1 MANTL
6 MFEVGIKSA
15 KEQLEKIKQEFKDAN
30 GELNKLLNIKVHIDG
45 VEAITNALSQIRD
58 TTQLKNLRQEIE
70 NLNREFSKMA
80 VGAGGSGDL
89 GLRAAAQDA
98 AELKSHWQ
106 SAERTLQ
113 RMKND
118 LADMRI
124 SRDKLPFGS
133 QERTDMGGRIATLKK
148 QIEEQEKIAQSAK
161 SAYKS
166 AADGVDQVAAANTK
180 AEASFKE
187 LKTDIDKVAQSVKE
201 LSGQQVNVNLGGEFK
216 TWAQEVQTLVAH
228 VKELVTQFEKL
239 NSVHSNGNVITNLS
253 DSSDNIKKTTQDVSA
268 LEKQIKELA
277 EGPLKKYLEYREKLE
292 SLSSNWR
299 NRPDALGLGDVQ
311 KQKHDLLDMA
321 GVLNKF
327 AEKKGEILK
336 WGGPSGSNTGRL
348 IAEKDAV
355 AAIAKEY
362 KITNDEAAKYLKL
375 IMESEMVS
383 RKYHATL
390 ADGQLKIWERGGTP
404 GYPTTPANQARER
417 YYFDLQAD
425 EFNKHGKQV
434 LEYNSLLQQLEE
446 TKKKGAVS
454 TQQQTQQIQQQAQ
467 VIQQAAQATQ
477 QLAQAESKAGET
489 SGFAELDRII
499 RGLEVE
505 VNKIVT
511 AFSTLGNSEGIGK
524 LKENL
529 EGINSAVA
537 TLKDTFA
544 NFGSVTKQNEQS
556 LKGEADVTGNTKQE
570 MEGLAS
576 AKKNVTDAEKQQSR
590 ANEQNAQTL
599 KQEGEQANKTSA
611 FLEKVAK
618 EAQNASDS
626 SKKSGSQ
633 QAASVNSLLVKY
645 ATLIQ
650 RIENWQGVLSKMLNA
665 GGHSNYFDKQIESA
679 IKGYQQLKEILMSI
693 SKGEKFNLNG
703 KEFFLDMDYHTLSYL
718 RSVMTY
724 LGVSF
729 ANVNKEAS
737 LFNKNADKGM
747 RAAADSMR
755 KAGREADNLETKLE
769 KLNIRGVRANAV
781 RAGVDV
787 SGLDAAIARLER
799 YQRVLEYIY
808 NSEGKH
814 DASRIIGSVGY
825 RQANNDLSVQ
835 IESVKHLTSE
845 KLKAGEA
852 TSRQIVEEQKLAQA
866 IGHSTNEMKNQSMVL
881 SDLKSMAYQYLSIWG
896 AQSFI
901 NNIIETGGLLEQQ
914 RLSIGAI
921 LQNAGQATELFGKIK
936 QLALKSPFGVVE
948 LDKMSK
954 QLTAYGFEYKEL
966 YDWTKRLADISAATG
981 TSVDRLALALGHVR
995 AEGALSGYTLR
1006 QFAMGNVPLLRM
1018 LAENLNI
1025 TTKQVRE
1032 KVRKK
1037 DISYEDVMNV
1047 LKQLTDKGGMFYE
1060 AQETMSQALN
1070 AKFKN
1075 LRDAFDIMYNEIAEG
1090 GVGDALKE
1098 LAGVLTTGAKHWREL
1113 GNVILWTGG
1122 AFGIAKAA
1130 MLIYNQA
1137 LGTGTA
1143 ATLKSA
1149 AADKQKQVNML
1160 RLAKE
1165 YRALSASEWQLL
1177 ATHSHWYATS
1187 GKLTSAQ
1194 LSLLLSEKKL
1204 GQEELYRAVALRKI
1218 NKELALKAA
1227 LEMKTTTA
1235 AERHYKAELLWGL
1248 RSVQTVSRVRAGWI
1262 MLGNAIRTAG
1272 AALWSFTKMVLPMAA
1287 FSAIV
1292 ELFARTNQMIEQSK
1306 EAAHDLAEKAT
1317 SDMKALNE
1325 TFNDLQSSNYIK
1337 LSEKSGKYIN
1347 GHRVVTMDVK
1357 FKDEELQKGDLTDE
1371 IASLKNKLQDMSPM
1385 YEGDLVDIDKMDSQ
1399 VKQFKAI
1406 VNKLE
1411 SIRHANDVTEA
1422 MSDVVMDANVDSAG
1436 PTFLWKWGDTYAQ
1449 NMKDYENRMK
1459 DMERYVNSINEETID
1474 GIDKELNGELSKLQ
1488 KKYSLDSKNNAL
1500 GMLFASWSRQGGV
1513 PENYKSKIAPTML
1526 EEMYGK
1532 ATSGGFMG
1540 LGENLKGR
1548 FEQLEK
1554 DTQFMAE
1561 KLSSII
1567 ANQFK
1572 DDPDGAIYA
1581 ITSYMRK
1588 LISVAG
1594 ITDPRVM
1601 EEVRRMM
1608 LEEMRKYLPKNM
1620 VGSVADAMQVKI
1632 LQEQFMTMLGSSITE
1647 TSSQEEI
1654 DKAYE
1659 AAKEGANKWGEM
1671 MGYDME
1677 RLGEKAGDAY
1687 NDALQ
1692 AKLNSVQL
1700 KVDWQK
1706 RASKIFV
1713 QNVSI
1718 KSNFD
1723 KNLDEFAQAVQKD
1736 LKEKQAYL
1744 DRNKQHLKMTF
1755 NIDTDIIM
1763 NADKLKTFM
1772 DKLAEQSQKKAMEGD
1787 WEGAQAINSKIDKE
1801 LKPYYDALMAV
1812 QEDKAWLKS
1821 EGFPEKDPTKGNKG
1835 NGEDKNAKAVRER
1848 VRVIKEAADAF
1859 QYWREK
1865 VGEKGAWAHVQ
1876 REFGKVL
1883 NDIGITADNI
1893 EDVRGHL
1900 KRITGTNEFKA
1911 IKDQKVKTE
1920 IKKEIAKDNDQF
1932 IRKDF
1937 EKSTKD
1943 WVSAMS
1949 RDIEELTR
1957 KWDVF
1962 NSVVSETG
1970 DRMLAA
1976 RISGLVPGAN
1986 PADIKRWNISSAV
1999 GADIDFDSVL
2009 GMSEQ
2014 QIKDYVITL
2023 GVAEEEIQAITDG
2036 LKDWQK
2042 AQQELIKSDIQNYA
2056 KWLGSL
2062 VDYQTMLNKKQE
2074 EFAKIVEETQR
2085 LLERGEITDSEAGR
2099 RTGAAAV
2106 KYNNDVWQMQSAYKN
2121 LYNNALGMARDEFAE
2136 AYAKEIEQLNK
2147 MLGAGLITVEDY
2159 TEKVKKLNRI
2169 QQEFG
2174 NQGYLGIGGGV
2185 GAYLSGGYQGLI
2197 SYHRDRENA
2206 KWEDYNTAVNKYG
2219 KDSLAAYNAKK
2230 DAEDEE
2236 EKADA
2241 MEKAQKAAEQLA
2253 QTFNDL
2259 SSGADLLSNMFDA
2272 LGMEGAAGA
2281 FGDAAG
2287 VLGGI
2292 GQGAQSLSALGPWG
2306 MAAGGILGGITSIAQ
2321 LNDKKHEQRIQE
2333 LKKEV
2338 SKIDNTLQ
2346 TIKALRERELG
2357 YDSGSLRRQLAAQY
2371 QAQERK
2377 ISLFGSQLSLTPSV
2391 SGMSEYYGR
2400 YSGGNGYSQE
2410 YNALVETRKKYMEM
2424 YEEENAKKK
2433 SSSEALEEY
2442 KTKIAALDEQ
2452 IMFFTQDLAKEL
2464 WSIDIQGWADQIGDA
2479 LWTAFENGEDAVEA
2493 FGDTARDIISN
2504 VAKNMWELSVLEPMF
2519 KDLQE
2524 ALFGK
2529 NGQRGTGAIKFD
2541 SNGNIDMKAS
2551 EQPTLDV
2558 LGQYFGKN
2566 GIYQQAIEGG
2576 EQFYD
2581 WVQKIT
2587 GIDLSKEDS
2596 SNASASIKNITEE
2609 TGDLLASYLN
2619 ACRADVAANRAMIA
2633 DYFPQYLAAMT
2644 SGNANLANIENH
2656 TAAIM
2661 RSNDVIA
2668 EKITSLDN
2676 NFNALRNKAWKMPI
2690 A

>member
-58 TTQLKNLRQEIE
+58 TTQLKNLRQEME

-80 VGAGGSGDL
+80 VGAGGTGDL

-133 QERTDMGGRIATLKK
+133 QERNDMRGRIENLKK
-148 QIEEQEKIAQSAK
+148 QVDEQEKVAK
-161 SAYKS
+161 AAKDEYK
-166 AADGVDQVAAANTK
+166 AAASGVDQITQANTR

-201 LSGQQVNVNLGGEFK
+201 LSGQQLNINLGGEFK
-216 TWAQEVQTLVAH
+216 TWAQEVQNVTASVRELVEQLQKITTTDGLKTVATSAQAASDRLTYLKEELESVHKRLATAEERTNKYYDAQMAAREKIGKSVVGLKDDTYYTEYEQGANAVKRITQEARVLVNTLSQLKDATSRTAFKDTILTTNASFLSDRKDAIKPIINDLKSYLDTLKSSPVKDDDIKARMQAA
-228 VKELVTQFEKL
+228 KELLEVYKAIDKAQTGFANAVSSGKL
-239 NSVHSNGNVITNLS
+239 LHSNQLNEL
-253 DSSDNIKKTTQDVSA
+253 KKEKDEIQKEIQQLQKGTTQQGNIFDPQKFTTLQGA
-268 LEKQIKELA
+268 IDAIIKEINRLGTA
-277 EGPLKKYLEYREKLE
+277 FRNLGDNDAFKNFESSVKILKETMT
-292 SLSSNWR
+292 SLSS
-299 NRPDALGLGDVQ
+299 
-311 KQKHDLLDMA
+311 
-321 GVLNKF
+321 
-327 AEKKGEILK
+327 I
-336 WGGPSGSNTGRL
+336 
-348 IAEKDAV
+348 
-355 AAIAKEY
+355 
-362 KITNDEAAKYLKL
+362 
-375 IMESEMVS
+375 
-383 RKYHATL
+383 
-390 ADGQLKIWERGGTP
+390 
-404 GYPTTPANQARER
+404 
-417 YYFDLQAD
+417 
-425 EFNKHGKQV
+425 
-434 LEYNSLLQQLEE
+434 
-446 TKKKGAVS
+446 
-454 TQQQTQQIQQQAQ
+454 TQQNQQTLKTET
-467 VIQQAAQATQ
+467 QAAAST
-477 QLAQAESKAGET
+477 AQG
-489 SGFAELDRII
+489 
-499 RGLEVE
+499 
-505 VNKIVT
+505 
-511 AFSTLGNSEGIGK
+511 
-524 LKENL
+524 
-529 EGINSAVA
+529 
-537 TLKDTFA
+537 
-544 NFGSVTKQNEQS
+544 
-556 LKGEADVTGNTKQE
+556 

-576 AKKNVTDAEKQQSR
+576 AKKNVTDAEKQQSK

-747 RAAADSMR
+747 SAAADSMR

-769 KLNIRGVRANAV
+769 KLNIRGIRSNAV
-781 RAGVDV
+781 NAGVDV
-787 SGLDAAIARLER
+787 SGLDAAITRIER

-808 NSEGKH
+808 NTEGRH

-921 LQNAGQATELFGKIK
+921 LQNAGQATELFSNIK

-966 YDWTKRLADISAATG
+966 FDWTKRLADISAATG

-1006 QFAMGNVPLLRM
+1006 QFAMGNVPMLRM

-1047 LKQLTDKGGMFYE
+1047 LQQLTDKGGMFYE

-1137 LGTGTA
+1137 LGAGTA

-1165 YRALSASEWQLL
+1165 YRALSAAEWQLL

-1204 GQEELYRAVALRKI
+1204 EKEELYRAVALRKI

-1227 LEMKTTTA
+1227 FEMKATTA

-1262 MLGNAIRTAG
+1262 MIGNAIRTAG
-1272 AALWSFTKMVLPMAA
+1272 AALWSFTKMALPMAA

-1357 FKDEELQKGDLTDE
+1357 FNDEELQKGDLTNE

-1385 YEGDLVDIDKMDSQ
+1385 YEGDLVDIDKMDNQ

-1406 VNKLE
+1406 VDKLE

-1474 GIDKELNGELSKLQ
+1474 GIDKELNGKLSELQ

-1513 PENYKSKIAPTML
+1513 PEKYKSKIAPTML
-1526 EEMYGK
+1526 EEMFGK
-1532 ATSGGFMG
+1532 ATSGGFMS

-1567 ANQFK
+1567 ANQFN

-1671 MGYDME
+1671 MGYDMK

-1692 AKLNSVQL
+1692 SKLNSVQL

-1723 KNLDEFAQAVQKD
+1723 KSLDEFAQAVQKD
-1736 LKEKQAYL
+1736 LKDKQNYL
-1744 DRNKQHLKMTF
+1744 DRNKQHLKMTLS
-1755 NIDTDIIM
+1755 IDTDILM

-1772 DKLAEQSQKKAMEGD
+1772 DKLAEQGQKKAMEGD
-1787 WEGAQAINSKIDKE
+1787 WEGAQAIYSKIDKE

-1835 NGEDKNAKAVRER
+1835 SQEDKEAKRLRER
-1848 VRVIKEAADAF
+1848 VRILKEANESY
-1859 QYWREK
+1859 QYWRK
-1865 VGEKGAWAHVQ
+1865 LVGDTAAQPHVNE
-1876 REFGKVL
+1876 EFGKL
-1883 NDIGITADNI
+1883 LGEQGFKFEDAKQYEKTLENLRKKYQGIYDAS
-1893 EDVRGHL
+1893 EKAGK
-1900 KRITGTNEFKA
+1900 KRPQLLEA
-1911 IKDQKVKTE
+1911 IKE
-1920 IKKEIAKDNDQF
+1920 IDKILADMG
-1932 IRKDF
+1932 RKDF
-1937 EKSTKD
+1937 EKSTED
-1943 WVSAMS
+1943 WASVMTNK
-1949 RDIEELTR
+1949 IEELTR
-1957 KWDVF
+1957 KWDIF

-1970 DRMLAA
+1970 DRLLAS
-1976 RISGLVPGAN
+1976 RISGLAPGAT
-1986 PADIKRWNISSAV
+1986 PADLKRMNVLSEAGV
-1999 GADIDFDSVL
+1999 GIDFDRVL
-2009 GMSEQ
+2009 GMS
-2014 QIKDYVITL
+2014 
-2023 GVAEEEIQAITDG
+2023 GEEIDRYVEKLGMSEDKIKAIQNG

-2136 AYAKEIEQLNK
+2136 AYAKEIEQLDK
-2147 MLGAGLITVEDY
+2147 MFDAGLITIEDY
-2159 TEKVKKLNRI
+2159 TEKVKKLNKI

-2197 SYHRDRENA
+2197 SYHRDRANA

-2272 LGMEGAAGA
+2272 LGMDGAATA

-2306 MAAGGILGGITSIAQ
+2306 MAAGGVLGGLTSIFQ
-2321 LNDKKHEQRIQE
+2321 LSDKNHERRIQE

-2338 SKIDNTLQ
+2338 SKIDNTLN
-2346 TIKALRERELG
+2346 TIKSLRERELG
-2357 YDSGSLRRQLAAQY
+2357 YDSGNLRRQMADLYKAQDKQLY
-2371 QAQERK
+2371 N
-2377 ISLFGSQLSLTPSV
+2377 IFGQITSLTPSI

-2400 YSGGNGYSQE
+2400 YGGGNGYSQE
-2410 YNALVETRKKYMEM
+2410 YNALIETRKKYMEM
-2424 YEEENAKKK
+2424 YDEENAKKK
-2433 SSSEALEEY
+2433 KSDEALEEY
-2442 KTKIAALDEQ
+2442 KTKIAALDEE

-2464 WSIDIQGWADQIGDA
+2464 WSIDIQGWAEQIGDA

-2504 VAKNMWELSVLEPMF
+2504 VAKNMWQLSILKPLFNE
-2519 KDLQE
+2519 LQE
-2524 ALFGK
+2524 TLFGQYK
-2529 NGQRGTGAIKFD
+2529 DGKYTGGTIKYD
-2541 SNGNIDMKAS
+2541 SNGNIDMQAS
-2551 EQPTLDV
+2551 EQPTLEA
-2558 LGQYFGKN
+2558 LGQFFGKN
-2566 GIYQQAIEGG
+2566 GVYQQAIEGG
-2576 EQFYD
+2576 QQFYE

-2587 GIDLSKEDS
+2587 GIDLSKES
-2596 SNASASIKNITEE
+2596 SSSASNSIKSITEQ
-2609 TGDLLASYLN
+2609 TADLLASYVN
-2619 ACRADVAANRAMIA
+2619 AIRADVSVDRGMIA

-2644 SGNANLANIENH
+2644 SGNASLQNIEQN

-2661 RSNDVIA
+2661 RSNDAIQKSVADLYSDIHG
-2668 EKITSLDN
+2668 
-2676 NFNALRNKAWKMPI
+2676 LRTTAWKMPI